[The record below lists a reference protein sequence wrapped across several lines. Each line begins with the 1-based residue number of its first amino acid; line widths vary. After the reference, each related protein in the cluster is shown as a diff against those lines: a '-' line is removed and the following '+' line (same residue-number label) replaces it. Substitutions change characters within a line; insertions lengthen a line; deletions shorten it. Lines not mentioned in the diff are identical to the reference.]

1 MPGPAVELLHVR
13 KTYREG
19 DSERAVLSDV
29 SVAIEP
35 GEIRRPRQAE
45 RVASL
50 QITPQQALRGR
61 RGDPPDAALSRRAMP
76 PDDLVPAAGPFG
88 RLDVG
93 NHLDH
98 PEGRSNRLPAI
109 AEDSVREH

>member
-35 GEIRRPRQAE
+35 GEIAVLVGRSGLPASRSPPSRRCEVVGA
-45 RVASL
+45 
-50 QITPQQALRGR
+50 IPQMLRCPGVPCHQTISSQR
-61 RGDPPDAALSRRAMP
+61 RAPSAGLTSATTLTIRKDAATASQP
-76 PDDLVPAAGPFG
+76 
-88 RLDVG
+88 
-93 NHLDH
+93 
-98 PEGRSNRLPAI
+98 
-109 AEDSVREH
+109 

>member
-35 GEIRRPRQAE
+35 
-45 RVASL
+45 AS
-50 QITPQQALRGR
+50 QP
-61 RGDPPDAALSRRAMP
+61 
-76 PDDLVPAAGPFG
+76 
-88 RLDVG
+88 
-93 NHLDH
+93 
-98 PEGRSNRLPAI
+98 
-109 AEDSVREH
+109 

>member
-35 GEIRRPRQAE
+35 GEIA
-45 RVASL
+45 VL
-50 QITPQQALRGR
+50 VGRG
-61 RGDPPDAALSRRAMP
+61 GLPGAA
-76 PDDLVPAAGPFG
+76 
-88 RLDVG
+88 
-93 NHLDH
+93 
-98 PEGRSNRLPAI
+98 RS
-109 AEDSVREH
+109 

>member
-35 GEIRRPRQAE
+35 GEIAVLVGRSGLPASRSPPSRRCEVVGA
-45 RVASL
+45 
-50 QITPQQALRGR
+50 IPQMLRC
-61 RGDPPDAALSRRAMP
+61 PRRAMP